1 MCIYWSWSH
10 PILFARTITGRQKS
24 LLARKDKFAFFIFQR
39 TIDILKID
47 IEGDEWKAITQM
59 HRSGVLNQVKQLSIE
74 THFSMIR
81 YGQPTYWG
89 HVHPSKQLSQ
99 LRQLYEAGFRIIM
112 RERNLRSLQRW
123 LPFKYPLTNVNEIT
137 LLHQ

>member
-1 MCIYWSWSH
+1 MAVRIYLSVRIY
-10 PILFARTITGRQKS
+10 PTLPY
-24 LLARKDKFAFFIFQR
+24 FFIFQSI
-39 TIDILKID
+39 IDILKID

-59 HRSGVLNQVKQLSIE
+59 HKSGVLNQVKQLSIE
-74 THFSMIR
+74 THFSMI
-81 YGQPTYWG
+81 GLGNSTYWG

-112 RERNLRSLQRW
+112 RERNLWSLQKW
-123 LPFKYPLTNVNEIT
+123 SPFKYLLTNVNEIT